1 MSNANLVKNADDLL
15 SKKNADVSVESIRK
29 DCLKTDTKCPIE
41 FFLVFEN
48 KAYTWILVSDIFTS
62 IIQWLD
68 RGICRLQVL
77 LLFVS
82 K

>member
-29 DCLKTDTKCPIE
+29 DYLKTDTKCPIE

-48 KAYTWILVSDIFTS
+48 KAYT
-62 IIQWLD
+62 
-68 RGICRLQVL
+68 
-77 LLFVS
+77 
-82 K
+82 